1 MQLSSEDALVY
12 LMVLAAASD
21 KEVTDREIDRIA
33 ALMSRWPVFERFD
46 IGRLADVAHRCVE
59 ALNQGGLDALLEVIA
74 ASLEPR
80 LQETG
85 YALAVEITAVD
96 LSVNQEELRL
106 LEMIRDAFTIDRL
119 ITAAIETSARIRH
132 RRIVQ

>member
-1 MQLSSEDALVY
+1 MQLPSTDALVY
-12 LMVLAAASD
+12 LMVVAAASD

-33 ALMSRWPVFERFD
+33 ALMSRWPVFERFE
-46 IGRLADVAHRCVE
+46 IGRLSAVVHDCVE
-59 ALNQGGLDALLEVIA
+59 LLNQGGLDALLELIA
-74 ASLEPR
+74 SSLEPR

-106 LEMIRDAFTIDRL
+106 LEMIRDAFAIDRL

-132 RRIVQ
+132 RRLG

>member
-1 MQLSSEDALVY
+1 MQFPPTDALVY
-12 LMVLAAASD
+12 LMVVAAASD

-33 ALMSRWPVFERFD
+33 ALMSRWPVFERFE
-46 IGRLADVAHRCVE
+46 IGRLSAVAHECVE
-59 ALNQGGLDALLEVIA
+59 LLNRGGLDALLEGIA
-74 ASLEPR
+74 ASLDPR

-106 LEMIRDAFTIDRL
+106 LEMIRDAFAIDRL

-132 RRIVQ
+132 RRLG